1 MDQKSVLK
9 RYYLRSRE
17 SLLWKVDGLSERQ
30 LRMPLTPTGTNLL
43 GVLKH
48 VAYVDVGYLGEVFGR
63 PFQHPLLERI
73 DADPSTDLWA
83 ADDEPAEMIKD
94 FARRAWAHTDRTIE
108 DLELD
113 AVGRVPW
120 WGPNGEEVTLYWILV
135 HVISENAQ
143 HLGHVDIVRE
153 LTDGVV
159 GLRRDGTNLPD
170 NSAQD
175 WADYTAKL
183 RTIAESFPA

>member
-9 RYYLRSRE
+9 RYYRRSRE

-30 LRMPLTPTGTNLL
+30 VRMPLTPTGTNLL

-48 VAYVDVGYLGEVFGR
+48 VAFVDVEYLGRVFGR
-63 PFQHPLLERI
+63 PFAHPVLDRI

-94 FARRAWAHTDRTIE
+94 FARQAWAHTDATIE
-108 DLELD
+108 ELDLD

-120 WGPNGEEVTLYWILV
+120 WGDEEVSLYWILV

-159 GLRRDGTNLPD
+159 GLRRDSTNLPD
-170 NSAQD
+170 KSDQD
-175 WADYTAKL
+175 WADHTARL
-183 RTIAESFPA
+183 RTIAESFQA